1 MVCSFEIERNE
12 LVLRYDKINYEAA
25 RVEKSMTYFF
35 PFSNEMLYSAN
46 CTNGWR
52 GKLTWPNTCT
62 KIFTLAADS
71 DHFDSYYRL

>member
-35 PFSNEMLYSAN
+35 PF
-46 CTNGWR
+46 
-52 GKLTWPNTCT
+52 PT
-62 KIFTLAADS
+62 KRIVRMDGGEN
-71 DHFDSYYRL
+71 

>member
-35 PFSNEMLYSAN
+35 PFRMSAIY
-46 CTNGWR
+46 TNGWR
-52 GKLTWPNTCT
+52 GKLT
-62 KIFTLAADS
+62 
-71 DHFDSYYRL
+71 